1 MPVLTITHQR
11 GAFGEEIARRLSLKL
26 GIPLIDRDAAM
37 DRFLADTA
45 TPHDIRMLNESPK
58 YFLRDSAEGSSFRD
72 LLSERLAQFADTEN
86 AVVLGFSAHL
96 LLRNHPHAI
105 HFHITAPVNVREQ
118 RFLQERGQT
127 LTDAREKLTR
137 SDNKSRRYAI
147 VLYGEEITD
156 PFLYHLTVNTA
167 KVTVDAAVSMAAGI
181 YQDHMAREFLYDSSE
196 ESKRVR
202 FRNEASTVMKEHSEI
217 AFAKVLDM
225 YRIRWIYEPKTFPLE
240 YDDKGNMTLAFS
252 PDFYLPE
259 YDLYLE
265 LTVMNQ
271 RYASI
276 KNKKT
281 RLMNRLY
288 PGTNV
293 QVVFRRDFD
302 HLLRSLTTAGESFSE
317 SLQELPQE
325 ELEQSHLNLS
335 PETEDIP

>member
-1 MPVLTITHQR
+1 MPVLTIMHQR

-26 GIPLIDRDAAM
+26 GVPIIDRDAAM
-37 DRFLADTA
+37 ERFLADVA

-58 YFLRDSAEGSSFRD
+58 YFLRETSEGSSFRD
-72 LLSERLAQFADTEN
+72 LLSQRLAAFADTEN
-86 AVVLGFSAHL
+86 AIVFGFSAHL

-105 HFHITAPVNVREQ
+105 HFHITAPANVREQ
-118 RFLQERGQT
+118 RFQQERGQT
-127 LTDAREKLTR
+127 HKEAREKLTR

-147 VLYGEEITD
+147 VLYGEEVQD

-196 ESKRVR
+196 EAQRVR
-202 FRNEASTVMKEHSEI
+202 FRAEASTVMKDPSEI
-217 AFAKVLDM
+217 SFAKVLDM

-240 YDDKGNMTLAFS
+240 YDEAGNLTLAFS

-281 RLMNRLY
+281 RLMNERY
-288 PGTNV
+288 PGINV

-302 HLLRSLTTAGESFSE
+302 HLLRSLTTAGESFTE
-317 SLQELPQE
+317 AMQDQNG
-325 ELEQSHLNLS
+325 LNLS
-335 PETEDIP
+335 PELEELP